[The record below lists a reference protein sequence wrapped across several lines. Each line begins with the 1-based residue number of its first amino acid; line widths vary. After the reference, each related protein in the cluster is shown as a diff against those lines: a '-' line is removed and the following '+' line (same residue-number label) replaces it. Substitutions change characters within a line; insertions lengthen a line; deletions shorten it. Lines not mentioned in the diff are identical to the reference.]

1 MKDQREPN
9 VPVFRPGNEGLQKML
24 GKLEAQI
31 MEITWASREP
41 MSVEDVRSELAD
53 RGKNAAYTTVMTVMN
68 VMTEKGPLSQ
78 KRMGRA
84 YVYSAKITR
93 DGTQSRMVRDILHR
107 VFDGSASTLVT
118 RLLHQA
124 EPDSEEMKEI
134 RKTIAEFERK
144 KED

>member
-1 MKDQREPN
+1 MARPRQENPTPVELEILQVIWQRGPSTVRDVMN
-9 VPVFRPGNEGLQKML
+9 VLNERKP
-24 GKLEAQI
+24 
-31 MEITWASREP
+31 R
-41 MSVEDVRSELAD
+41 
-53 RGKNAAYTTVMTVMN
+53 AYTTVMTVMN
-68 VMTEKGPLSQ
+68 VMTEKGQLSQ